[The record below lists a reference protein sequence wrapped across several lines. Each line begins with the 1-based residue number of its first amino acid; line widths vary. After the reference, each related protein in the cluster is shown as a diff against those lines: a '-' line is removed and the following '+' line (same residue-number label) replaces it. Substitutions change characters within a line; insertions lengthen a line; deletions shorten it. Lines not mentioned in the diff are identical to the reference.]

1 MSAERMVTRREAAK
15 LTAFSYDTI
24 RRRQDDGVYPNAV
37 LDEHGTW
44 LIPVS
49 DLVAAGDLD
58 PTSSHDAS
66 SSTVSGGSDV
76 DARVAV
82 LQAELERAQAELE
95 FNRALLM
102 QLASR
107 EVA

>member
-1 MSAERMVTRREAAK
+1 MSAERMVTRREASK

-24 RRRQDDGVYPNAV
+24 RRRQDDGAYPNAV
-37 LDEHGTW
+37 LDENGTW

-58 PTSSHDAS
+58 PTAPHEAPAPAL
-66 SSTVSGGSDV
+66 SGGSDV
-76 DARVAV
+76 DTRVAV
-82 LQAELERAQAELE
+82 LQAELESAQAELE
-95 FNRALLM
+95 FNRMLLM
-102 QLASR
+102 QLARR